1 MCVITMLTYAPRWN
15 MKSALGVT
23 EIYIF
28 INITSWWYNKHWLNM
43 QVTSNF
49 PSMRWTITRYE
60 PKRSAWGR
68 NKTYSML
75 PSYLVWTDG
84 AHQRLHLSLHQ
95 HIKPHLPELQ
105 VDSQIPVSSAGE
117 ENNSLEFFV
126 VHEVVKWPNA
136 AFFPKGVRDQVWV
149 ITVQK
154 QQLILS
160 RHESAAKL
168 IFRNNNILIQVH
180 CMSNCISLEDKTS
193 TL

>member
-1 MCVITMLTYAPRWN
+1 
-15 MKSALGVT
+15 
-23 EIYIF
+23 
-28 INITSWWYNKHWLNM
+28 
-43 QVTSNF
+43 
-49 PSMRWTITRYE
+49 MRWTITRHQ
-60 PKRSAWGR
+60 PKRSAWGP

-95 HIKPHLPELQ
+95 HIKSHLPELQ

-136 AFFPKGVRDQVWV
+136 AFFPKWIRDQVWV

-160 RHESAAKL
+160 RHESATKL
-168 IFRNNNILIQVH
+168 ISRNNNILIQVH
-180 CMSNCISLEDKTS
+180 CMSNCVSLEDKTS

>member
-1 MCVITMLTYAPRWN
+1 
-15 MKSALGVT
+15 
-23 EIYIF
+23 
-28 INITSWWYNKHWLNM
+28 
-43 QVTSNF
+43 
-49 PSMRWTITRYE
+49 MRWTITRHQ
-60 PKRSAWGR
+60 PKRSAWGP

-160 RHESAAKL
+160 RHESATKL
-168 IFRNNNILIQVH
+168 ISRNNKILIQVH
-180 CMSNCISLEDKTS
+180 CMSNCVSLEDKTS